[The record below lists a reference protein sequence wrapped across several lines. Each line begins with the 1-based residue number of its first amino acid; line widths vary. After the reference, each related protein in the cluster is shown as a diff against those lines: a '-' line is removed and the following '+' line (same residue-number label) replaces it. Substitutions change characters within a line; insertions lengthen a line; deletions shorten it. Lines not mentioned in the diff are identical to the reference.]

1 MCHDGIFP
9 VVHFTVHH
17 GIGEIFYIRVCRE
30 KVLLIFCVR
39 NIWCFHLDFGVL
51 PLNMLYRFGK
61 LVCQHCALDG
71 VHGAFLTAILG
82 TFRSQLTQHHLRVVY
97 EILVDG
103 KAIFRFAKLHPVRLM
118 VDRAVTFLEEN
129 NIADDFRSGVGL
141 ERTVRQPDSTQQIST
156 FSNVFAGRR
165 ILAVQCVAAGD
176 KGHDAARTY
185 LVDSLGEEIVVDA
198 ET

>member
-1 MCHDGIFP
+1 
-9 VVHFTVHH
+9 
-17 GIGEIFYIRVCRE
+17 
-30 KVLLIFCVR
+30 
-39 NIWCFHLDFGVL
+39 
-51 PLNMLYRFGK
+51 
-61 LVCQHCALDG
+61 
-71 VHGAFLTAILG
+71 
-82 TFRSQLTQHHLRVVY
+82 
-97 EILVDG
+97 
-103 KAIFRFAKLHPVRLM
+103 M